1 MPQFFDKF
9 PVIQYDISGKQLSS
23 FTDVTN
29 VFFRIQVI
37 RSVLANINAYYV
49 YDVEDDQTPEILA
62 DKVYDNPEAHWII
75 LLAND
80 IVDPQYDWP
89 LSYNEFN
96 KYIIGKYGSVENA
109 QTTYH
114 HYEKVIVRED
124 TQSGIIT
131 EDVFWVN
138 EEGLTDNEISYYNE
152 MSYEDLP
159 EDGEFV
165 THNMQN
171 GKTVLEKTFRRRITN
186 YDYELDLNEKKR
198 SIKIIKPEYYNQIIR
213 EFDNLTR
220 IELRTPYIRRLV

>member
-124 TQSGIIT
+124 TKSGIIT